1 MPILSRKNAILTTT
15 EKIVSINGL
24 DLPATVVFKST
35 NIGAAI
41 AISGDGV
48 EFFPATLI
56 NSSGTQKVATIIT
69 PMESVRVTGSIGD
82 EIIIL

>member
-35 NIGAAI
+35 NIGA
-41 AISGDGV
+41 
-48 EFFPATLI
+48 
-56 NSSGTQKVATIIT
+56 
-69 PMESVRVTGSIGD
+69 
-82 EIIIL
+82 EIYWTRCVGWVHAA